1 MEKNGRS
8 EEYRFDAFY
17 SNDDDD
23 NGNGNFS
30 CYFLVSI
37 GV

>member
-1 MEKNGRS
+1 MEEVKNNILMR
-8 EEYRFDAFY
+8 FY
-17 SNDDDD
+17 SNDD